1 MAQIIAS
8 TKEISNKRE
17 SLIVLSNSL
26 KNKISLLET
35 LGNSLNSMWEGAAK
49 EKYVK
54 QLKTDISK
62 MRNLLKTILEFILI
76 REKIIAIYNKA
87 EKKNEATA
95 VSQEGDLWQI

>member
-35 LGNSLNSMWEGAAK
+35 LGNSLNSMREGAAK
-49 EKYVK
+49 EKYSK
-54 QLKTDISK
+54 QLKADIVK
-62 MRNLLKTILEFILI
+62 MQSLLKTILEFILI
-76 REKIIAIYNKA
+76 LEKIIMIYNKA

-95 VSQEGDLWQI
+95 VS

>member
-54 QLKTDISK
+54 QLK
-62 MRNLLKTILEFILI
+62 
-76 REKIIAIYNKA
+76 IIAIYNKA

-95 VSQEGDLWQI
+95 VS

>member
-54 QLKTDISK
+54 
-62 MRNLLKTILEFILI
+62 
-76 REKIIAIYNKA
+76 
-87 EKKNEATA
+87 
-95 VSQEGDLWQI
+95 

>member
-35 LGNSLNSMWEGAAK
+35 LGTVL
-49 EKYVK
+49 
-54 QLKTDISK
+54 
-62 MRNLLKTILEFILI
+62 ILCGRRCK
-76 REKIIAIYNKA
+76 REVCKA
-87 EKKNEATA
+87 T
-95 VSQEGDLWQI
+95 

>member
-54 QLKTDISK
+54 QLKT
-62 MRNLLKTILEFILI
+62 ILEFILI
-76 REKIIAIYNKA
+76 LEKIIAIYNKA

-95 VSQEGDLWQI
+95 VS